1 MQKSLY
7 KKPNTKVHVPRF
19 ELLQIPLYNT
29 SNPNTD
35 IESKSV
41 NMVED
46 NEGETWGKVW
56 GRADEE

>member
-29 SNPNTD
+29 SNPEVP
-35 IESKSV
+35 IQSKGNNALEEEE
-41 NMVED
+41 NM
-46 NEGETWGKVW
+46 WGKVW

>member
-29 SNPNTD
+29 SNPAP
-35 IESKSV
+35 IQSKGNNALEEEE
-41 NMVED
+41 NM
-46 NEGETWGKVW
+46 WGKVW